1 MFIRSKVHLVRSI
14 VAVLA
19 ASAAVAMAQAPA
31 DGGSRTKVQRSGSSS
46 TTPAAVEAPR
56 LAVGAQARLGGV
68 QLDGKPFDLNSTRG
82 KVTLVVFWHKDCAV
96 CRARMPELRANYLG
110 WRDKP
115 FELVSVATDSD
126 VQSVRDYEQILQVAV
141 PQAQNFPR
149 LWRGGASHA
158 DNFGPIS
165 TYPTSFLLD
174 RQGKVLRVFVGRI
187 EAALWDDIAEVVLQ

>member
-1 MFIRSKVHLVRSI
+1 MLIRSLV
-14 VAVLA
+14 VLCRTGLLGLSL
-19 ASAAVAMAQAPA
+19 SAALTHAQPTAEASRKPDVRRSAAP
-31 DGGSRTKVQRSGSSS
+31 
-46 TTPAAVEAPR
+46 TPAAEPVR
-56 LAVGAQARLGGV
+56 LAVGGQARLSGV
-68 QLDGKPFDLNSTRG
+68 QLDGKPFDLASTRG

-115 FELVSVATDSD
+115 FELVSVATDTD

-174 RQGKVLRVFVGRI
+174 RQGKVLRVFAGRI

>member
-1 MFIRSKVHLVRSI
+1 MSIRSQVHLVRAVVVMLATSAC
-14 VAVLA
+14 VATAQVPVDS
-19 ASAAVAMAQAPA
+19 SA
-31 DGGSRTKVQRSGSSS
+31 RTKVQRSGASS
-46 TTPAAVEAPR
+46 TTPAAVDAPR

-82 KVTLVVFWHKDCAV
+82 KVTLVVFWHKDCPV

-115 FELVSVATDSD
+115 FELVSVATDKD

-187 EAALWDDIAEVVLQ
+187 EPALWDDIAEVVLQ

>member
-1 MFIRSKVHLVRSI
+1 MTVRRTALLHRSVCF
-14 VAVLA
+14 VLA
-19 ASAAVAMAQAPA
+19 CWTGIVMAQAPA
-31 DGGSRTKVQRSGSSS
+31 EATRKPDARRA
-46 TTPAAVEAPR
+46 AAVPVEPAR
-56 LAVGAQARLGGV
+56 LAVGAQARLAGV
-68 QLDGKPFDLNSTRG
+68 QLDGKPFDLSSTRG
-82 KVTLVVFWHKDCAV
+82 KVTLVVFWHKDCPV

-115 FELVSVATDSD
+115 FELVSVATDGD
-126 VQSVRDYEQILQVAV
+126 VQSVRDYEQILQIAV

-187 EAALWDDIAEVVLQ
+187 EPALWDDIAEVVLQ

>member
-1 MFIRSKVHLVRSI
+1 MLIRTLVLMGRTGLLGLCLG
-14 VAVLA
+14 AGLTH
-19 ASAAVAMAQAPA
+19 AQ
-31 DGGSRTKVQRSGSSS
+31 
-46 TTPAAVEAPR
+46 PAAEASRKPDVRRPATPSPAAEPVR
-56 LAVGAQARLGGV
+56 LPVGAQARLSGV
-68 QLDGKPFDLNSTRG
+68 QLDGKPFDLASTRG

-149 LWRGGASHA
+149 LWRAGASHA
-158 DNFGPIS
+158 DNFGSIS

-174 RQGKVLRVFVGRI
+174 RQGRVLRVFVGRI